1 MATARAKVQAL
12 YTTLRNHI
20 ITIDGAP
27 EIKSEYV
34 STLEQ
39 LKSALHDHI
48 DITRE
53 IIPLE
58 NGEDI
63 PNERMALSRA
73 VAKSMQTDKMI
84 VNFIA
89 NYCDENGHP
98 GALTNNP
105 MAAVSVTASIEASTN
120 ILKATVHQYK
130 KRNDRLWIVRELGA
144 LGRSMGEGGRIW
156 QP

>member
-27 EIKSEYV
+27 ETKSDYV
-34 STLEQ
+34 STLER
-39 LKSALHDHI
+39 LKSALHDHTNT
-48 DITRE
+48 TRE

-73 VAKSMQTDKMI
+73 VAKSIQTDNMI

-98 GALTNNP
+98 GALTNNQ
-105 MAAVSVTASIEASTN
+105 MAAVSVTDSIEASTK
-120 ILKATVHQYK
+120 ILKATVHEYK
-130 KRNDRLWIVRELGA
+130 KRNDRL
-144 LGRSMGEGGRIW
+144 
-156 QP
+156 